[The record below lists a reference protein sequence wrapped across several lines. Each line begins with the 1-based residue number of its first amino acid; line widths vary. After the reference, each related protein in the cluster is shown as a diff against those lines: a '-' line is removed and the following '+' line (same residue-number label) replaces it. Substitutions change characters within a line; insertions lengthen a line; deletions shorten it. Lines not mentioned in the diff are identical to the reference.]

1 MVQASWSGR
10 LYGQEVPPLS
20 SGAILQ
26 HALDLR
32 ATCGLMDTRYFPIHR
47 FYECLDFLIE
57 GARFEVLFED
67 ELGSSH
73 GLTHPDQLLIQLRE
87 DVYDGACENN
97 PRDRFTLAH
106 ELGHLLLHRN
116 VTYARVDP
124 NNPPVIYR
132 NSEWQADKF
141 ASYLLMTPTLLQ
153 TCLTIH
159 QAVDEF
165 KISYEAV
172 NARRDEIG
180 KATS

>member
-1 MVQASWSGR
+1 

-20 SGAILQ
+20 SGAILER
-26 HALDLR
+26 ALALRKTCDLE
-32 ATCGLMDTRYFPIHR
+32 TSRYFPIGR
-47 FYECLDFLIE
+47 VFECLDVILE
-57 GARFEVLFED
+57 GASFEVLFND
-67 ELGSSH
+67 QLGSIH
-73 GLTHPDQLLIQLRE
+73 GLTHPNRRLIQLRE
-87 DVYDGACENN
+87 DIYDGACNNN

-106 ELGHLLLHRN
+106 ELGHLLLHRDIA
-116 VTYARVDP
+116 YARVDP

-141 ASYLLMTPTLLQ
+141 ASYLLMPPRLLGAC
-153 TCLTIH
+153 TSIH

-172 NARRDEIG
+172 NVRRDEIG